1 MNKFNM
7 PEPLHDMES
16 NQSWKRIINTSTKG
30 KVTMNKFKIIAI
42 AIAAVLIFGKI
53 MFGCERID
61 AGHAGVKVEL
71 YGSERGVQDVELV
84 TGMVWYNRFT
94 ADVYEFPTYVKEIK
108 YQRVIEDGSE
118 VSDRSIHCTTA
129 DGMAISFDISMN
141 YSVRNDQV
149 SSIFRKY
156 RLPLNELEKG
166 YLYTSVRNAYNGVAG
181 QMTAEHIISNRKEYE
196 DSVRKILI
204 TQLNKEGFEVQ
215 QITISGKISVPRS
228 LEQAINSKITAVQNA
243 QRAENEKQQTI
254 AEAQKQIEA
263 ARGDSASTIIRARA
277 EAEANRLKQQSLT
290 PLIIQ
295 KAMIDRWDGKLPQYG
310 TVPQLFR
317 DVTK

>member
-1 MNKFNM
+1 MRK
-7 PEPLHDMES
+7 L
-16 NQSWKRIINTSTKG
+16 IIGVIAVVATL
-30 KVTMNKFKIIAI
+30 IIGS
-42 AIAAVLIFGKI
+42 IF
-53 MFGCERID
+53 FGCERID

-71 YGSERGVQDVELV
+71 YGSDRGVQDIELV

-94 ADVYEFPTYVKEIK
+94 TAVYEFPTYVREIK
-108 YQRVIEDGSE
+108 YQRSVESDGTM
-118 VSDRSIHCTTA
+118 VSDNSIHCTTA
-129 DGMAISFDISMN
+129 DGMAISFDVSMN
-141 YSVRNDQV
+141 YSVRNDEV
-149 SSIFRKY
+149 SNIFRKY
-156 RLPLNELEKG
+156 RLPLEDLETR

-181 QMTAEHIISNRKEYE
+181 QMTAEHIISNRKIYE
-196 DSVRKILI
+196 DSVRRVLLG
-204 TQLNKEGFEVQ
+204 QLNKEGFDIQ
-215 QITISGKISVPRS
+215 QITIAGKISVPQS

-254 AEAQKQIEA
+254 AEAQKQIES

-290 PLIIQ
+290 PLLVQ
-295 KAMIDRWDGKLPQYG
+295 KEMIDRWDGKLPQYG

>member
-1 MNKFNM
+1 MRN
-7 PEPLHDMES
+7 L
-16 NQSWKRIINTSTKG
+16 IIIGIAVVATL
-30 KVTMNKFKIIAI
+30 IIGS
-42 AIAAVLIFGKI
+42 IF
-53 MFGCERID
+53 FGCERID

-71 YGSERGVQDVELV
+71 YGSDRGVQDIELV

-94 ADVYEFPTYVKEIK
+94 TAVYEFPTYVREIK
-108 YQRVIEDGSE
+108 YQRAEEHQKVVRQQDGTI
-118 VSDRSIHCTTA
+118 VNDNSIHCTTA
-129 DGMAISFDISMN
+129 DGMAISFDVSMN
-141 YSVRNDQV
+141 YSVRNDEV
-149 SSIFRKY
+149 SNIFRKY
-156 RLPLNELEKG
+156 RLPLEDLETR

-181 QMTAEHIISNRKEYE
+181 QMTAEHIISNRKVYE
-196 DSVRKILI
+196 DSVRRVLL
-204 TQLNKEGFEVQ
+204 TQLNKEGFDIQ
-215 QITISGKISVPRS
+215 QITIAGKISVPQS

-254 AEAQKQIEA
+254 AEAQKQIES

-290 PLIIQ
+290 PLLVQ
-295 KAMIDRWDGKLPQYG
+295 KEMIDKWNGALPQYG

>member
-1 MNKFNM
+1 MRNF
-7 PEPLHDMES
+7 
-16 NQSWKRIINTSTKG
+16 IITG
-30 KVTMNKFKIIAI
+30 IAI
-42 AIAAVLIFGKI
+42 IGTLIVGSIF
-53 MFGCERID
+53 FGCERID

-71 YGSERGVQDVELV
+71 YGSDRGVQDIELV

-94 ADVYEFPTYVKEIK
+94 TAVYEFPTYVREIK
-108 YQRVIEDGSE
+108 YQKSVEQDGTI
-118 VSDRSIHCTTA
+118 VSDNSIHCTTA
-129 DGMAISFDISMN
+129 DGMAISFDVSMN
-141 YSVRNDQV
+141 YSVRNDEV
-149 SSIFRKY
+149 SNIFRKY
-156 RLPLNELEKG
+156 RLPLEDLETR

-181 QMTAEHIISNRKEYE
+181 QMTAEHIISNRKVYE
-196 DSVRKILI
+196 DSVRRVLI
-204 TQLNKEGFEVQ
+204 GQLNKEGFDIQ
-215 QITISGKISVPRS
+215 QITIAGKISVPQS

-254 AEAQKQIEA
+254 AEAQKQIES

-290 PLIIQ
+290 PLLVQ
-295 KAMIDRWDGKLPQYG
+295 KSMIERWDGKLPQYG

>member
-1 MNKFNM
+1 MRNF
-7 PEPLHDMES
+7 
-16 NQSWKRIINTSTKG
+16 IITG
-30 KVTMNKFKIIAI
+30 IAI
-42 AIAAVLIFGKI
+42 IGTLIIGSIF
-53 MFGCERID
+53 FGCERID

-71 YGSERGVQDVELV
+71 YGSDRGVQDIELV

-94 ADVYEFPTYVKEIK
+94 TAVYEFPTYVREIK
-108 YQRVIEDGSE
+108 YQKSVEQDGTI
-118 VSDRSIHCTTA
+118 VSDNSIHCTTA
-129 DGMAISFDISMN
+129 DGMAISFDVSMN
-141 YSVRNDQV
+141 YSVRNDEV
-149 SSIFRKY
+149 SNIFRKY
-156 RLPLNELEKG
+156 RLPLEELETR

-181 QMTAEHIISNRKEYE
+181 QMTAEHIISNRKVYE
-196 DSVRKILI
+196 DSVRRVLI
-204 TQLNKEGFEVQ
+204 GQLNREGFDIQ
-215 QITISGKISVPRS
+215 QITIAGKISVPQS

-254 AEAQKQIEA
+254 AEAQKQIES

-290 PLIIQ
+290 PLLVQ
-295 KAMIDRWDGKLPQYG
+295 KSMIERWDGKLPQYG

>member
-1 MNKFNM
+1 MRNF
-7 PEPLHDMES
+7 
-16 NQSWKRIINTSTKG
+16 IITG
-30 KVTMNKFKIIAI
+30 IAI
-42 AIAAVLIFGKI
+42 IGTLIVGSIF
-53 MFGCERID
+53 FGCERID

-71 YGSERGVQDVELV
+71 YGSDRGVQDIELV

-94 ADVYEFPTYVKEIK
+94 TAVYEFPTYVREIK
-108 YQRVIEDGSE
+108 YQKSVEQDGTI
-118 VSDRSIHCTTA
+118 VSDNSIHCTTA
-129 DGMAISFDISMN
+129 DGMAISFDVSMN
-141 YSVRNDQV
+141 YSVRNDEV
-149 SSIFRKY
+149 SNIFRKY
-156 RLPLNELEKG
+156 RLPLEDLETR

-181 QMTAEHIISNRKEYE
+181 QMTAEHIISNRKVYE
-196 DSVRKILI
+196 DSVRRVLI
-204 TQLNKEGFEVQ
+204 GQLNKEGFDIQ
-215 QITISGKISVPRS
+215 QITIAGKISVPKS

-254 AEAQKQIEA
+254 AEAQKQIES

-290 PLIIQ
+290 PLLVQ
-295 KAMIDRWDGKLPQYG
+295 KSMIERWDGKLPQYG

>member
-1 MNKFNM
+1 MRKLFVVG
-7 PEPLHDMES
+7 LS
-16 NQSWKRIINTSTKG
+16 ILFVFILS
-30 KVTMNKFKIIAI
+30 AI
-42 AIAAVLIFGKI
+42 F
-53 MFGCERID
+53 FGCERID

-71 YGSERGVQDVELV
+71 YGSDRGVQDIELV

-94 ADVYEFPTYVKEIK
+94 TAVYEFPTYVREIK
-108 YQRVIEDGSE
+108 YQKNIEADG
-118 VSDRSIHCTTA
+118 VVVTDNSIHCTTA
-129 DGMAISFDISMN
+129 DGMAISFDVSMN
-141 YSVRNDQV
+141 YSVRNNEV
-149 SSIFRKY
+149 SNIFRKY
-156 RLPLNELEKG
+156 RLPLEELETR

-181 QMTAEHIISNRKEYE
+181 QMTAEHIISNRKAYE
-196 DSVRKILI
+196 DSVRRVLLF
-204 TQLNKEGFEVQ
+204 QLNKEGFDIQ
-215 QITISGKISVPRS
+215 QITIAGKISVPQS

-254 AEAQKQIEA
+254 AEAQKAIES

-290 PLIIQ
+290 PLLVQ
-295 KAMIDRWDGKLPQYG
+295 KAMIDKWNGALPQYG

>member
-1 MNKFNM
+1 MKMRN
-7 PEPLHDMES
+7 L
-16 NQSWKRIINTSTKG
+16 IIST
-30 KVTMNKFKIIAI
+30 IAVV
-42 AIAAVLIFGKI
+42 ATLIVGSIF
-53 MFGCERID
+53 FGCERID

-71 YGSERGVQDVELV
+71 YGSDRGVQDIELV

-94 ADVYEFPTYVKEIK
+94 TAVYEFPTYVREIK
-108 YQRVIEDGSE
+108 YQRAVDQDGTL
-118 VSDRSIHCTTA
+118 VNDNSIHCTTA
-129 DGMAISFDISMN
+129 DGMAISFDVSMN
-141 YSVRNDQV
+141 YSVQNNEV
-149 SSIFRKY
+149 SNIFRKY
-156 RLPLNELEKG
+156 RLPLEDLETR

-181 QMTAEHIISNRKEYE
+181 QMTAEHIISNRKVYE
-196 DSVRKILI
+196 DSVRRVLLG
-204 TQLNKEGFEVQ
+204 QLSKEGFEIQ
-215 QITISGKISVPRS
+215 QITIAGKISVPQS

-254 AEAQKQIEA
+254 AEAQKQIES

-290 PLIIQ
+290 PLLVQ
-295 KAMIDRWDGKLPQYG
+295 KEMIDKWNGALPQYG

>member
-1 MNKFNM
+1 MRN
-7 PEPLHDMES
+7 L
-16 NQSWKRIINTSTKG
+16 IIS
-30 KVTMNKFKIIAI
+30 AI
-42 AIAAVLIFGKI
+42 AVFATLIIGSIF
-53 MFGCERID
+53 FGCERID

-71 YGSERGVQDVELV
+71 YGSDRGVQDIELV

-94 ADVYEFPTYVKEIK
+94 TAVYEFPTYVREIK
-108 YQRVIEDGSE
+108 YQRQVDQDGTMVNDNS
-118 VSDRSIHCTTA
+118 VHCTTS
-129 DGMAISFDISMN
+129 DGMSISFDVSMN
-141 YSVRNDQV
+141 YSVRNDEV
-149 SSIFRKY
+149 SNIFRKY
-156 RLPLNELEKG
+156 RLPLEDLETR

-181 QMTAEHIISNRKEYE
+181 QMTAEHIISNRKIYE
-196 DSVRKILI
+196 DSVRRVLI
-204 TQLNKEGFEVQ
+204 AQLNKEGFDIQ
-215 QITISGKISVPRS
+215 QITIAGKISVPQS

-254 AEAQKQIEA
+254 AEAQKQIES

-290 PLIIQ
+290 PLLVQ
-295 KAMIDRWDGKLPQYG
+295 KEMIGKWDGKLPQYG

>member
-1 MNKFNM
+1 MRNF
-7 PEPLHDMES
+7 
-16 NQSWKRIINTSTKG
+16 IITG
-30 KVTMNKFKIIAI
+30 IAI
-42 AIAAVLIFGKI
+42 IGTLIIGSIF
-53 MFGCERID
+53 FGCERID

-71 YGSERGVQDVELV
+71 YGSDRGVQDIELV

-94 ADVYEFPTYVKEIK
+94 TAVYEFPTYVREIK
-108 YQRVIEDGSE
+108 YQKSVEQDGTI
-118 VSDRSIHCTTA
+118 VSDNSIHCTTA
-129 DGMAISFDISMN
+129 DGMAISFDVSMN
-141 YSVRNDQV
+141 YSVRNDEV
-149 SSIFRKY
+149 SNIFRKY
-156 RLPLNELEKG
+156 RLPLEELETR

-181 QMTAEHIISNRKEYE
+181 QMTAEHIISNRKVYE
-196 DSVRKILI
+196 DSVRRVLI
-204 TQLNKEGFEVQ
+204 GQLNKEGFDIQ
-215 QITISGKISVPRS
+215 QITIAGKISVPKS

-254 AEAQKQIEA
+254 AEAQKQIES

-290 PLIIQ
+290 PLLVQ
-295 KAMIDRWDGKLPQYG
+295 KSMIERWDGKLPQYG

>member
-1 MNKFNM
+1 MRN
-7 PEPLHDMES
+7 L
-16 NQSWKRIINTSTKG
+16 IIGG
-30 KVTMNKFKIIAI
+30 KMRNLIIGGI
-42 AIAAVLIFGKI
+42 AVVATLIIGSIF
-53 MFGCERID
+53 FGCERID

-71 YGSERGVQDVELV
+71 YGSDRGVQDIELV

-94 ADVYEFPTYVKEIK
+94 TAVYEFPTYVREIK
-108 YQRVIEDGSE
+108 YQKTIKSDGTMT
-118 VSDRSIHCTTA
+118 SDNSIHCTTA
-129 DGMAISFDISMN
+129 DGMAIAFDVSMN
-141 YSVRNDQV
+141 YSVRNDEV
-149 SSIFRKY
+149 SNIFRKY
-156 RLPLNELEKG
+156 RLPLEDLETR

-181 QMTAEHIISNRKEYE
+181 QMTAEHIISNRKVYE
-196 DSVRKILI
+196 DSVRRVLLG
-204 TQLNKEGFEVQ
+204 QLNKEGFDIQ
-215 QITISGKISVPRS
+215 QITIAGKISVPQS

-254 AEAQKQIEA
+254 AEAQKQIES

-290 PLIIQ
+290 PLLVQ
-295 KAMIDRWDGKLPQYG
+295 KEMIDRWDGKLPQYG

>member
-1 MNKFNM
+1 MRK
-7 PEPLHDMES
+7 LIVGGIAVVATL
-16 NQSWKRIINTSTKG
+16 IIGS
-30 KVTMNKFKIIAI
+30 
-42 AIAAVLIFGKI
+42 IF
-53 MFGCERID
+53 FGCERID

-71 YGSERGVQDVELV
+71 YGSDRGVQDIELV

-94 ADVYEFPTYVKEIK
+94 TAVYEFPTYVREIK
-108 YQRVIEDGSE
+108 YQRTIESDGTM
-118 VSDRSIHCTTA
+118 VSDNSIHCTTA
-129 DGMAISFDISMN
+129 DGMAIAFDVSMN
-141 YSVRNDQV
+141 YSVRNDEV
-149 SSIFRKY
+149 SNIFRKY
-156 RLPLNELEKG
+156 RLPLEDLETR

-181 QMTAEHIISNRKEYE
+181 QMTAEHIISNRKVYE
-196 DSVRKILI
+196 DSVRRVLVG
-204 TQLNKEGFEVQ
+204 QLNKEGFDIQ
-215 QITISGKISVPRS
+215 QITIAGKISVPQS

-254 AEAQKQIEA
+254 AEAQKQIES

-290 PLIIQ
+290 PLLVQ
-295 KAMIDRWDGKLPQYG
+295 KSMIDKWDGKLPQYG

>member
-1 MNKFNM
+1 MKMRN
-7 PEPLHDMES
+7 L
-16 NQSWKRIINTSTKG
+16 IISGIAVVATL
-30 KVTMNKFKIIAI
+30 IIGS
-42 AIAAVLIFGKI
+42 IF
-53 MFGCERID
+53 FGCERID

-71 YGSERGVQDVELV
+71 YGSDRGVQDIELV

-94 ADVYEFPTYVKEIK
+94 TAVYEFPTYVREIK
-108 YQRVIEDGSE
+108 YQRYVDQDGTM
-118 VSDRSIHCTTA
+118 VYDHSIHCTTA
-129 DGMAISFDISMN
+129 DGMTISFDVSMN
-141 YSVRNDQV
+141 YSVRNDEV
-149 SSIFRKY
+149 SNIFRKY
-156 RLPLNELEKG
+156 RLPLEDLETR

-181 QMTAEHIISNRKEYE
+181 QMTAEHIISNRKVYE
-196 DSVRKILI
+196 DSVRRVLVS
-204 TQLNKEGFEVQ
+204 QLSKEGFEIQ
-215 QITISGKISVPRS
+215 QITIAGKISVPQS

-254 AEAQKQIEA
+254 AEAQKQIES

-290 PLIIQ
+290 PLLVQ
-295 KAMIDRWDGKLPQYG
+295 KEMIDKWDGKLPQYG